1 MGMAPKA
8 ALSYFFTVYFKKLL
22 FKIPFV
28 PPGDTVWLEA
38 WLHNFFLDALDDVSF
53 FVYCDNISETAV

>member
-1 MGMAPKA
+1 M
-8 ALSYFFTVYFKKLL
+8 
-22 FKIPFV
+22 
-28 PPGDTVWLEA
+28 PPRDIVWLQA